1 MDVVLTGFAL
11 LSVLF
16 ALIFGKMDVLSAA
29 VMESGTEAVD
39 LCLTL
44 CGAMMLWGGIMEV
57 AKKSGLTTKAARL
70 FCPVLRHLFP
80 DVAPH
85 SEAME
90 AISLNVT
97 ANLFG
102 LGNAATPLGI
112 AAMKKLQSN
121 PANTT
126 ATSSMVRFVMLNT
139 ASIQLLPTTVAILR
153 QSAGSNHP
161 LEILPAVWLSS
172 IGSVVI
178 GFLACM
184 LLERRD
190 SHELR

>member
-16 ALIFGKMDVLSAA
+16 ALIFGKMDLLSAA

-112 AAMKKLQSN
+112 AAMKKLQPH
-121 PANTT
+121 PANIT

-139 ASIQLLPTTVAILR
+139 ASIQLLPTTVAVLR
-153 QSAGSNHP
+153 QNAGSNHP

-178 GFLACM
+178 GFLACT

>member
-16 ALIFGKMDVLSAA
+16 ALVFGKMDVLSAA

>member
-16 ALIFGKMDVLSAA
+16 ALVFGKMDVLSAA

-70 FCPVLRHLFP
+70 FCPILRHLFP

>member
-11 LSVLF
+11 LSVVF
-16 ALIFGKMDVLSAA
+16 ALIFGKMDLLSAA
-29 VMESGTEAVD
+29 VMESGKEAVD

-57 AKKSGLTTKAARL
+57 AKKSGLTAKAARL

-80 DVAPH
+80 EIAPH

-139 ASIQLLPTTVAILR
+139 ASIQLLPTTVAVLR

-172 IGSVVI
+172 IGSVLI

>member
-1 MDVVLTGFAL
+1 
-11 LSVLF
+11 
-16 ALIFGKMDVLSAA
+16 
-29 VMESGTEAVD
+29 
-39 LCLTL
+39 
-44 CGAMMLWGGIMEV
+44 
-57 AKKSGLTTKAARL
+57 
-70 FCPVLRHLFP
+70 
-80 DVAPH
+80 
-85 SEAME
+85 
-90 AISLNVT
+90 
-97 ANLFG
+97 
-102 LGNAATPLGI
+102 
-112 AAMKKLQSN
+112 MKKLQPH
-121 PANTT
+121 PANIT

>member
-70 FCPVLRHLFP
+70 FCPILRHLFP

>member
-16 ALIFGKMDVLSAA
+16 ALIFGKMDLLSAA

-44 CGAMMLWGGIMEV
+44 FGAMMLWGGIMEV
-57 AKKSGLTTKAARL
+57 AKKSGLTAKAARL

-80 DVAPH
+80 EVSPH

-112 AAMKKLQSN
+112 AAMKKLQPH
-121 PANTT
+121 PANIT

-139 ASIQLLPTTVAILR
+139 ASIQLLPTTVAVLR

-178 GFLACM
+178 GFLACT